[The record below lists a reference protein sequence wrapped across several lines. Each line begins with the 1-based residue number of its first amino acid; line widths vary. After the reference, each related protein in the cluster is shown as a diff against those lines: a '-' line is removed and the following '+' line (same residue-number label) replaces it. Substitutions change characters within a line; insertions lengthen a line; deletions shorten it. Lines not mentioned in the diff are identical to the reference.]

1 MSHSCRKG
9 FSMIELLVVIAV
21 IGIMA
26 LIAIP
31 WWLTYLPTAT
41 VNGAAREVQGG
52 LNQARL
58 LAITTRQSISIQVL
72 PNGFRLLQ
80 QGACPGCPWIGAD
93 TDPTGLF
100 RPSNALG
107 NTVTLAGAG
116 PTFTQFGTA
125 NQVVVISVTGRG
137 RTQTVT
143 TQLSGRVTI
152 P

>member
-1 MSHSCRKG
+1 
-9 FSMIELLVVIAV
+9 MIELLVVIAV

-41 VNGAAREVQGG
+41 VNAAAREVQGG

-58 LAITTRQSISIQVL
+58 LAITTRQNICVQVL
-72 PNGFRLLQ
+72 PNGFRLRQ
-80 QGACPGCPWIGAD
+80 NGCAGALWFGAD

-125 NQVVVISVTGRG
+125 NQVVIIRVTGRG

-143 TQLSGRVTI
+143 VQLTGRVTI

>member
-1 MSHSCRKG
+1 
-9 FSMIELLVVIAV
+9 MIELLVVIAV

-31 WWLTYLPTAT
+31 LVLAYLPAAT
-41 VNGAAREVQGG
+41 VNETAREVQSG

-58 LAITTRQSISIQVL
+58 RAITTRQSICVQL
-72 PNGFRLLQ
+72 LANGFRLRQ
-80 QGACPGCPWIGAD
+80 TDCAGVAWVGAD

-100 RPSNALG
+100 RPSNTLD

-125 NQVVVISVTGRG
+125 NQVVVIRVTGRG

-143 TQLSGRVTI
+143 VGLTGRVTI